1 MEADA
6 DDDADADPNT
16 DHADRAGIATVIKLT
31 YRHDRHCKSEQNK
44 KIHKKGAIGLV
55 SPMVVVMDKEV
66 KEIVDSFESAIN
78 VDAIEALSGEQLE
91 QLLAILTKAGY

>member
-1 MEADA
+1 
-6 DDDADADPNT
+6 
-16 DHADRAGIATVIKLT
+16 
-31 YRHDRHCKSEQNK
+31 
-44 KIHKKGAIGLV
+44 
-55 SPMVVVMDKEV
+55 MVVVMDKEV